1 MVPISQYQ
9 SARCCSATMTFSEL
23 CSFPCIRF
31 IYFTFVFVFGWSDP
45 TKTLTWFTLTMYAKL
60 NSCNTNQ
67 IWEICM
73 FSRLH
78 TQSMQSCHFEKKTL
92 ITGNGAFAMS
102 LQKNV
107 YLFGILVRFIPVF
120 PVSVQKLDLVISS
133 PPLYRERKDRN
144 YLEGKLAVLL
154 ACVAWWFL
162 SKLSA
167 LRQRGSRDNKPRS
180 REEPGRERNDK
191 NTASPLVS
199 TKPKNRTAKLF
210 R

>member
-102 LQKNV
+102 LQKKH
-107 YLFGILVRFIPVF
+107 VF
-120 PVSVQKLDLVISS
+120 VSRGAFCL
-133 PPLYRERKDRN
+133 RMFRRKYFDVSN
-144 YLEGKLAVLL
+144 SWYAP
-154 ACVAWWFL
+154 
-162 SKLSA
+162 A
-167 LRQRGSRDNKPRS
+167 LRVRK
-180 REEPGRERNDK
+180 
-191 NTASPLVS
+191 
-199 TKPKNRTAKLF
+199 
-210 R
+210 